1 MQRVAVVVTV
11 LSAVWCGGAVTA
23 VEGEAV
29 VVEGLVVGE
38 VGVALVVREVPVDVD
53 VLEDALLAVDCVHQ
67 LEGKLK
73 ALMSNLLVLP
83 RFRRSRK

>member
-11 LSAVWCGGAVTA
+11 SAVGRGGAVTA

-53 VLEDALLAVDCVHQ
+53 VLEDALLAVDCLHQ
-67 LEGKLK
+67 L
-73 ALMSNLLVLP
+73 
-83 RFRRSRK
+83 

>member
-1 MQRVAVVVTV
+1 MYLVRRVQRVAVVV
-11 LSAVWCGGAVTA
+11 AVPAVGRGARRGRRVAA

-53 VLEDALLAVDCVHQ
+53 ILEDALLAVDCVH
-67 LEGKLK
+67 
-73 ALMSNLLVLP
+73 
-83 RFRRSRK
+83 